1 MNPLRRSAA
10 ALCAL
15 ALAAAAPPPA
25 AAQPAPTTAPAMSDE
40 AELARAVELYESGRF
55 VECVGEFEDLLDAD
69 GGRKLEQKDVIEKAR
84 VYYAA
89 CLIATGKK
97 KDAAEQ
103 FKQAI
108 RANPTLRAPDSLI
121 FPQTVLDV
129 FFSVRDSM
137 MEEIRKAEDERLKKA
152 QEAAARAAKRAAAER
167 ARVRRLEEY
176 ARREAIVTK
185 NRRWVAMLPFGVG
198 QFQNDDPAL
207 GWIFLGT
214 EAALAATALGSLIV
228 VFQLNAQVDD
238 DPPPNT
244 VELNERLDTAYQ
256 VLVLS
261 SWGFLAV
268 AAGGIVQAQLAF
280 EPEFREI
287 RQRPLPKDVR
297 PPPAPAEPSAFVRP
311 APLALPGG
319 GGIGVVGRF

>member
-1 MNPLRRSAA
+1 
-10 ALCAL
+10 
-15 ALAAAAPPPA
+15 
-25 AAQPAPTTAPAMSDE
+25 
-40 AELARAVELYESGRF
+40 
-55 VECVGEFEDLLDAD
+55 
-69 GGRKLEQKDVIEKAR
+69 
-84 VYYAA
+84 
-89 CLIATGKK
+89 LIATGKK
-97 KDAAEQ
+97 KEASEQ
-103 FKQAI
+103 FEQAI

-152 QEAAARAAKRAAAER
+152 QEAAERAAKRAAAER

-185 NRRWVAMLPFGVG
+185 NRRWVAMVPFGVG

-228 VFQLNAQVDD
+228 VFQLNAQSDD

-244 VELNERLDTAYQ
+244 AELNQRLDTAYQ

-268 AAGGIVQAQLAF
+268 AVGGIVQAQLAF
-280 EPEFREI
+280 QPEFREI
-287 RQRPLPKDVR
+287 KQRPLPKDVR
-297 PPPAPAEPSAFVRP
+297 PPPSPSEPSAFVRP

-319 GGIGVVGRF
+319 GGIGIVGRF